1 MTLRFSA
8 LNMNRSVPRPAP
20 EQHRKKQ
27 PLPIEVQL
35 GSNAVKLTPEGWR
48 LDSEELSKAYEECR
62 RLEQEVHRLRR
73 DLEGCQKDAKQSVE
87 RENMAN
93 FQNQLLIDM
102 LAVARADEGKF
113 KTRLGQES
121 ARHVELSRSLQQA
134 YTTILASGLDP
145 GVSEA
150 P

>member
-8 LNMNRSVPRPAP
+8 LNIGHSVVPPLAP
-20 EQHRKKQ
+20 KPKKQ
-27 PLPIEVQL
+27 HLPIEIQL

-48 LDSEELSKAYEECR
+48 LDSAELSKAHGECQ
-62 RLEQEVHRLRR
+62 RLEEGIHRLRR
-73 DLEGCQKDAKQSVE
+73 ELESCREEAKQSAE
-87 RENMAN
+87 RENMAQ

-113 KTRLGQES
+113 KTRLGQEG
-121 ARHVELSRSLQQA
+121 ARHAELSRSLQQA
-134 YTTILASGLDP
+134 YTRILAAGLDP